1 MKKIT
6 LIIFLCIV
14 ALAVRAQSYTFPSI
28 VDTIGYPDSAHVMLY
43 QPRNIRQG
51 VEDVGQS
58 LILGNLLQRY
68 IINEPTELWGI
79 SGTVNND
86 TILQWYYHIL
96 NPPKLEY
103 VYFFLYEEKNGVI
116 RAVDSILIDTIY
128 NPKHLFYY
136 VPNNET
142 DPNWGSWPLLEAT
155 FNKRQTYY
163 YGMQTGLTGPDTI
176 YIGYGGWQNP
186 NRPIRFPADIW
197 KAVAKYEPRI
207 YWLRHKWNNGSFEE
221 INTGDYSWWGGL
233 FPRIRRLNMNQD
245 TIQRTC
251 PPPTNLSVL
260 DYDGE
265 GTVTLSWNSEAAHS
279 QWQLHLVNVDDS
291 TAAAMDTLCAT
302 PFIMLGGLSPQ
313 VHYRAYVRALCQED
327 DSLIYSFWS
336 QGIDVNYS
344 AGIATASEN
353 GKVYVTPNPADD
365 RIMLS
370 SYYGIE
376 RVGLYD
382 MQGRLMKEYRYGKE
396 MTDTYENMSVTMD
409 VSQLSKGTYV
419 AVVHTLFGIT
429 TRKVVK
435 R

>member
-1 MKKIT
+1 M
-6 LIIFLCIV
+6 LQQFII
-14 ALAVRAQSYTFPSI
+14 
-28 VDTIGYPDSAHVMLY
+28 D
-43 QPRNIRQG
+43 
-51 VEDVGQS
+51 
-58 LILGNLLQRY
+58 
-68 IINEPTELWGI
+68 EPLELWGI
-79 SGTVNND
+79 SGTVMND
-86 TILQWYYHIL
+86 TIMQWMLKYLPHDFG
-96 NPPKLEY
+96 EY
-103 VYFFLYEEKNGVI
+103 TLPNACFYLYEKHNGVI
-116 RAVDSILIDTIY
+116 SMVDSIHIDTIH
-128 NPKHLFYY
+128 NPKHVFYY
-136 VPNNET
+136 VPPEAE
-142 DPNWGSWPLLEAT
+142 GSWFGSFPLLEAT
-155 FNKRQTYY
+155 FKKNQVYY
-163 YGMQTGLTGPDTI
+163 YGMHANETGPDTI
-176 YIGYGGWQNP
+176 YIAYGAWTDP
-186 NRPIRFPADIW
+186 NQAVRFPGDIL
-197 KAVAKYEPRI
+197 KTAAKYEPQI
-207 YWLRHKWNNGSFEE
+207 HWLRHRRWTNGAFEE
-221 INTGDYSWWGGL
+221 INTGEYSWWGGL
-233 FPRIRRLNMNQD
+233 FPRIRRLDMNHD

-279 QWQLHLVNVDDS
+279 QWQLHLVNADDS

-313 VHYRAYVRALCQED
+313 VHYRAYVRALCEED

-336 QGIDVNYS
+336 QGIDVNYT

-376 RVGLYD
+376 RVELYD

-419 AVVHTLFGIT
+419 AVVHTLFGII